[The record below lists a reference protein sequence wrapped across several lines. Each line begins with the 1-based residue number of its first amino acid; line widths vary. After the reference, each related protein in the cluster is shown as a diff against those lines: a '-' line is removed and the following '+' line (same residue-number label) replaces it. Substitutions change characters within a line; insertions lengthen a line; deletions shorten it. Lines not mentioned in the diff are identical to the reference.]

1 MKREIVDLHTHSVYS
16 DGCNTPEEILNMA
29 ISKGVTTLAITDHD
43 FIEGSKELVRIN
55 QGRIDI
61 YSGVELTIK
70 SDTGR
75 MHLLG
80 YNIDLDNPQLNK
92 VLLKQREDG
101 IYNVLLYIEVLKK
114 DFNLFIPN
122 EEIDKMLSIKGN
134 VGRPQLA
141 ILLVKLGYCKD
152 VEEAFQ
158 KYLIYAY
165 EKVRKI
171 KKGITEEEGIELIK
185 NANGVPILA
194 HPNSL
199 KKSYK
204 ELKEKIIYL
213 KSVGLQGLETTH
225 PNLNMEERYI
235 YSEFAKELNL
245 LESGG
250 SDFHGIEVKPDV
262 ELGRGRNNNFY
273 IPKNTLTLTKKI
285 KSRY

>member
-262 ELGRGRNNNFY
+262 ELGRGRNNNIY

>member
-16 DGCNTPEEILNMA
+16 DGCNTPEEIINIA
-29 ISKGVTTLAITDHD
+29 INKGITTLAITDHD

-55 QGRIDI
+55 QGRINV

-80 YNIDLDNPQLNK
+80 YNIDLDNQELNQ

-101 IYNVLLYIEVLKK
+101 IYNILLYIEVLKK
-114 DFNLFIPN
+114 DFNINIPTK
-122 EEIDKMLSIKGN
+122 EIDKMLNIKGN

-141 ILLVKLGYCKD
+141 ILLVKLGHCKD
-152 VEEAFQ
+152 VEDAFQ

-165 EKVRKI
+165 EKVRYI

-185 NANGVPILA
+185 NAKGTPVLA

-199 KKSYK
+199 KKSYQ

-213 KSVGLQGLETTH
+213 KSIGLAGLETTH

-235 YSEFAKELNL
+235 YSEFAKEMNL

-262 ELGRGRNNNFY
+262 ELGSGRKGNIY
-273 IPKNTLTLTKKI
+273 IPKNSLTLTKKI